1 MWVGCPIDLPTTGSH
16 GGLSVFLLGV
26 PHYKERPL
34 GHHFCSACGLVATDS
49 YFYLGCDV
57 KITSLML

>member
-1 MWVGCPIDLPTTGSH
+1 MWVGCPVDLPTTGSN

-34 GHHFCSACGLVATDS
+34 GHHFCSACGLVATDKLFLS
-49 YFYLGCDV
+49 RL
-57 KITSLML
+57 

>member
-1 MWVGCPIDLPTTGSH
+1 MWVGCPIGLPTTGSH

-34 GHHFCSACGLVATDS
+34 DHHFCSACGGLVISDKLFLS
-49 YFYLGCDV
+49 RL
-57 KITSLML
+57 